1 MQKTN
6 GEIYKE
12 KIIIRMSYMSIPGL
26 KLDGYKF
33 ITDIVCK
40 EFRVSKDDVFRRS
53 RIRRYVFARHVMM
66 YLAQFSFKTQTLTE
80 IGDGFG
86 GYNHATVLHAKRA
99 VNDIVSYDK
108 LMHEKVMKLLEQTA
122 AVKKRFLQETK
133 ENRKSTLLV

>member
-12 KIIIRMSYMSIPGL
+12 KIIIPMSYMSIPGL

-133 ENRKSTLLV
+133 ENRKATLLV